1 MGPRMNEISKYYTPT
16 GSELIEWFYSD
27 DYLSIGG
34 KDSTETLATMAG
46 ISQDS
51 SVLDIGS
58 GLGGPVMYIA
68 ETRGC
73 EVMGLD
79 IVDSNIKTARNRA
92 KIRSLQ
98 NLVTFQLGDAMD
110 MPFPTDSFNVII
122 GQDAWSHVPDKDKL
136 ISECARV
143 IEPGG
148 TIAFTDWLDIGGM
161 HGNYR
166 ATVLDA
172 VAATTLSD
180 LKKYTASLVCQGFE
194 IVIQEDISKLFKVQY
209 DAIITRLEGQK
220 ERISERYSPKL
231 YAIVHKK
238 NECIRRAFSDGML
251 GGGRI
256 VAKRR

>member
-1 MGPRMNEISKYYTPT
+1 MGARMNEISKYYTPT

-46 ISQDS
+46 VSQDT

-58 GLGGPVMYIA
+58 GLGGPAMYIA

-73 EVMGLD
+73 KVMGLD
-79 IVDSNIKTARNRA
+79 IVDSNVKTARSRA
-92 KIRSLQ
+92 KVRSLQ

-143 IEPGG
+143 IELGG

-161 HGNYR
+161 QGDYR
-166 ATVLDA
+166 ASVLDA
-172 VAATTLSD
+172 IAATTLSD
-180 LKKYTASLVCQGFE
+180 QKKYITSLVHHGFE
-194 IVIQEDISKLFKVQY
+194 IVIQEDISAHFKVQY
-209 DAIITRLEGQK
+209 DAVITRLEGQK

-256 VAKRR
+256 VAKRL